1 MKTGMRTASLP
12 VDPRN
17 WTSTSAWSLAW
28 RGFWRSLP
36 PACSHRDCDRTQSV
50 WRRLRPQPRGVVIQG
65 LRYCEDQCGERALA
79 DALGRI
85 RSASPRSPAPHR
97 VPLGLLL
104 LSRQQLTAEQLRAAL
119 RAQRTAGRG
128 RIGEWLLA
136 FGLVNEQQ
144 VTAALARQWSCP
156 VLRTTLVSGNF
167 AAANSAAGNFAAG
180 SSAPSGRG
188 IPQIPLTL
196 LESFVMIP
204 VNYVESTATLH
215 IAFGEGIHHSVLYA
229 IEQIVGC
236 RTESCMAVPSFV
248 RQQLSALSG
257 SIRSGHRG
265 ETEMIFDRV
274 ADGAELLRIIHSYC
288 TRLAATEIRL
298 AACGPHLWV
307 RLLRPSFPALD
318 LLLRLPRE
326 ASPQTSFAVPFLAA
340 LHAV

>member
-1 MKTGMRTASLP
+1 MKTGIKTVGLP
-12 VDPRN
+12 VDRS

-28 RGFWRSLP
+28 RGFWRSLT
-36 PACSHRDCDRTQSV
+36 PACSHRDCRRTQSV
-50 WRRLRPQPRGVVIQG
+50 WRRLGPQPRGVVIQG
-65 LRYCEDQCGERALA
+65 LRYCENKCGESALA

-85 RSASPRSPAPHR
+85 RSTSPRNPAPHR

-119 RAQRTAGRG
+119 GAQRTAGRG

-156 VLRTTLVSGNF
+156 VLRTNSLVANFATGNF
-167 AAANSAAGNFAAG
+167 AAGNFAAG
-180 SSAPSGRG
+180 NAAASSRG
-188 IPQIPLTL
+188 MPQIPLTL

-215 IAFGEGIHHSVLYA
+215 VAFGEGIDHSVLYA

-248 RQQLSALSG
+248 RQQLSVLSG
-257 SIRSGHRG
+257 PRG
-265 ETEMIFDRV
+265 ESEMIFDRV

-318 LLLRLPRE
+318 LLLRLPRH
-326 ASPQTSFAVPFLAA
+326 ASPQASFPLPFLAA
-340 LHAV
+340 LPAV

>member
-28 RGFWRSLP
+28 RGFWPSLT
-36 PACSHRDCDRTQSV
+36 PACSHRDCERTQSL

-65 LRYCEDQCGERALA
+65 LRYCADQCGERALA
-79 DALGRI
+79 DTLGRI
-85 RSASPRSPAPHR
+85 RSASPRNPAPHR

-104 LSRQQLTAEQLRAAL
+104 LSRQQLTAEQLQAAL
-119 RAQRTAGRG
+119 GAQRTAGRG

-136 FGLVNEQQ
+136 FGVVNEQQ

-156 VLRTTLVSGNF
+156 VLRTNSLV
-167 AAANSAAGNFAAG
+167 ANFAAG
-180 SSAPSGRG
+180 NPAPSGRG

-215 IAFGEGIHHSVLYA
+215 IAFGEGIDHSVLYA

-236 RTESCMAVPSFV
+236 RTDSCMAVPSFV
-248 RQQLSALSG
+248 RQQLG
-257 SIRSGHRG
+257 TRSGHRG
-265 ETEMIFDRV
+265 ESEMIFDRV

-318 LLLRLPRE
+318 LLLRLPRD
-326 ASPQTSFAVPFLAA
+326 ASPQASFPAPFLARA
-340 LHAV
+340 TCCLTSAV